1 MRGQRSESLAQ
12 LFCRSNKHVRRGS
25 ACFFLKPFSIDPI
38 LMFANRSSGIL
49 MHPTSLPSRGGIGDL
64 GPAAYDFVNWL
75 AAARQTLW
83 QVLPFG
89 PVGYGNS
96 PYSCTSAFA
105 GNVLMISLERLVERG
120 YLDPAQLSDL
130 PDGKERVDFESVRAL
145 KLPLL
150 REAARNFLQIARGA
164 QREPYDTFCSE
175 NRWWLEDY
183 ALFSVLREHFGDH
196 PWNSWPEDIVRR
208 TPEAL
213 SQLRADLKDQLSLE
227 CFLQFAFFEQWKAL
241 RAYCADRGIRI
252 IGDVAIFVSYDSADV
267 WTHPDIFR
275 LHEDLS
281 PEFVAGVPPDAFS
294 DTGQRWGNPL
304 YNWEALKSRGYD
316 WWIQRMRWAVETCDI
331 VRLDHFRGFEAYW
344 EIPADEPTAVNG
356 HWTAGPNDDLFRAL
370 RNALGKLPFIAEDLG
385 YITPEVCALRKKLD
399 IPGMKV
405 MQFGFGNRG
414 AHIYLPHMFTI
425 DSVVYTGTHDN
436 NTTVGWW
443 DSDANEM
450 EKRCAIEYLG
460 KADDGIHWAFIR
472 AAFASVAIL
481 AVIPVQDVLGLPG
494 DARMNIPS
502 KPGGN
507 WSWRLR
513 DGMLTPE
520 LASKLASLTSL
531 TDRDTWVKVPSSK
544 EDPQRATM
552 GAEFA
557 A

>member
-1 MRGQRSESLAQ
+1 
-12 LFCRSNKHVRRGS
+12 
-25 ACFFLKPFSIDPI
+25 
-38 LMFANRSSGIL
+38 

-64 GPAAYDFVNWL
+64 GPAAYEFTDWL
-75 AAARQTLW
+75 AAAKQTLW
-83 QVLPFG
+83 QILPFG

-120 YLDPAQLSDL
+120 YLDPSRLSDL
-130 PDGKERVDFESVRAL
+130 HDVPGPVDFEPVRAL

-150 REAARNFLQIARGA
+150 REAARNFLQLARGKP
-164 QREPYDTFCSE
+164 RERYDAFCSE
-175 NRWWLEDY
+175 NQWWLEDY
-183 ALFSVLREHFGDH
+183 ALFSVVREHFGDN
-196 PWNSWPEDIVRR
+196 PWNSWPPEIATRQ
-208 TPEAL
+208 PEAL
-213 SQLRADLKDQLSLE
+213 AQLHADLKDQLELE
-227 CFLQFAFFEQWKAL
+227 RFLQFAFFEQWKAL

-275 LHEDLS
+275 LQADLS

-294 DTGQRWGNPL
+294 ETGQRWGNPL

-331 VRLDHFRGFEAYW
+331 VRLDHFRGYEACW

-356 HWTAGPNDDLFRAL
+356 RWTAGPNDDLFKAL
-370 RNALGKLPFIAEDLG
+370 RDALGQLPFIAEDLG
-385 YITPEVCALRKKLD
+385 YITPDVRALRKRLD

-414 AHIYLPHMFTI
+414 AHIYLPHMFSV

-443 DSDANEM
+443 NSDATEA
-450 EKRCAIEYLG
+450 EKRWAVEYLG
-460 KADDGIHWAFIR
+460 KVDDGIHWAFIR

-481 AVIPVQDVLGLPG
+481 TVVPVQDVLGLDG
-494 DARMNIPS
+494 TARMNIPS

-507 WSWRLR
+507 WSWRL
-513 DGMLTPE
+513 DHVALTPE
-520 LASKLASLTSL
+520 LADKLATLTEV
-531 TDRDTWVKVPSSK
+531 TDRDECVKVPSPSGNSR
-544 EDPQRATM
+544 PSAT
-552 GAEFA
+552 ASDFA